1 MTQRNKNTGRNG
13 GNKNLSQTEMY
24 DKLNEVFEL
33 LLESLIP
40 RLDELSDTDRIAFMG
55 VLLPY
60 VLPPLNSVNL
70 EEEDDDLADLLNF
83 N

>member
-1 MTQRNKNTGRNG
+1 MSQRNKNTGRNG
-13 GNKNLSQTEMY
+13 GKKNLSQSEMY
-24 DKLNEVFEL
+24 EKLNEVFEL

-55 VLLPY
+55 ALLPY
-60 VLPPLNSVNL
+60 VLPPLNPVNL